1 MDKDNLQKDNKTN
14 QSDNVVD
21 FILAKNERL
30 TSAVYMITALLSDNE
45 PIKWKT
51 RELSLKLLSD
61 LPLSLISSSG
71 RGYKRQSLYRYAN
84 TEGVLVALDEML
96 SLISVAISGGS
107 VSQMNFTI
115 LQKEY
120 EVLKNTIATNFSPQN
135 FNTYLLSGR
144 EQLLAPAVFNHTLS
158 HLNNSQKIV
167 EGPQSQESKLNQDS
181 SNQTPIKNNF
191 SNSNNQPVKDKT
203 MSVKSASDSKTN
215 NSKIEPIGQV
225 KNDRQN
231 TIIEYLKGH
240 SWASIKDIAGQIP
253 DCSSK
258 TVQRELV
265 ELVKTGVLQKTGDRR
280 WSRYAV
286 AS

>member
-1 MDKDNLQKDNKTN
+1 MDKDNLQKDSKTN
-14 QSDNVVD
+14 QPDNVVD

-45 PIKWKT
+45 PLKWKT

-61 LPLSLISSSG
+61 LPLSLSSSSG
-71 RGYKRQSLYRYAN
+71 RGYKRQTLYRYAN

-96 SLISVAISGGS
+96 SLISVAIAGGS

-120 EVLKNTIATNFSPQN
+120 TALKNTIATNFSTQN
-135 FNTYLLSGR
+135 FNSYWLSGR
-144 EQLLAPAVFNHTLS
+144 EQLLPPAVFNHSLNHLS
-158 HLNNSQKIV
+158 NINKVVQQ
-167 EGPQSQESKLNQDS
+167 EAPRESKLNSDYSDQVS
-181 SNQTPIKNNF
+181 IKNNF
-191 SNSNNQPVKDKT
+191 SNSNNQTIKDKT
-203 MSVKSASDSKTN
+203 LSVKSVSNPKINNTKTGL
-215 NSKIEPIGQV
+215 IGQV
-225 KNDRQN
+225 KNDRQT
-231 TIIEYLKGH
+231 TIVEYLKGH

-265 ELVKTGVLQKTGDRR
+265 ELVNSGVLQKTGDRR

-286 AS
+286 AV